1 MKTIVN
7 LFIIFLMTTVISC
20 SNDDLIIGSG
30 SPTSEFRS
38 VSNFS
43 KINSEGVFDITITQ
57 GSVQSVEIIADD
69 NIIHKVKTNVVSNE
83 LRLYLDDDN
92 NYRDIILEVNIIVP
106 SINSVKNSGVGNI
119 SILDVDTIN
128 NFNVLNSGTG
138 TISIAGA
145 AESLTLEN
153 EGSGKFNGFQFSVS
167 TCDVEIIG
175 SGDCEVNAINQL
187 HVDIEGSG
195 DIYYKGS
202 PDIDANISGSG
213 KIINAN

>member
-1 MKTIVN
+1 
-7 LFIIFLMTTVISC
+7 MTTVISC

-30 SPTSEFRS
+30 SPISEFRS

-43 KINSEGVFDITITQ
+43 KISSEGVFDITIKQ

-69 NIIHKVKTNVVSNE
+69 NIIHKVKTKVVSNE
-83 LRLYLDDDN
+83 LRLYLDDNN
-92 NYRDIILEVNIIVP
+92 NYRGIILEVNIIVP
-106 SINSVKNSGVGNI
+106 SINSIKNSGVGNI
-119 SILDVDTIN
+119 SILDVDTID
-128 NFNVLNSGTG
+128 NFNVYNSGTG

-153 EGSGKFNGFQFSVS
+153 EGSGKFNGFQFNVS

-187 HVDIEGSG
+187 HVDNEGSG

-202 PDIDANISGSG
+202 PAIDANISGSG

>member
-1 MKTIVN
+1 
-7 LFIIFLMTTVISC
+7 MTTVISC

>member
-7 LFIIFLMTTVISC
+7 LFFILLITTVISC
-20 SNDDLIIGSG
+20 SDDDLIIGSG

-43 KINSEGVFDITITQ
+43 KISSEGVFDITIMQ

-69 NIIHKVKTNVVSNE
+69 NIIHKVKTNVVGNE
-83 LRLYLDDDN
+83 LRLYLDDN
-92 NYRDIILEVNIIVP
+92 NSYSGIILQVNIIVS
-106 SINSVKNSGVGNI
+106 SINSIKNSGVGNI
-119 SILDVDTIN
+119 SILDVDTID
-128 NFNVLNSGTG
+128 NFNVYNTGTG
-138 TISIAGA
+138 TISISGA

-202 PDIDANISGSG
+202 PAIDADISGSG